1 MALHPTLATI
11 RLSRRWGT
19 QIIGLLALDFWSK
32 LLIRGK
38 SCVKVFHP
46 QDLSAVSQ
54 GEIVGFDLRRET
66 EPPGR
71 DNGAFSAEALLMASP
86 IWGVGGWVW
95 VGHTGLR
102 GLPMDQALVDVFEQA
117 RKVVADADR
126 KIAEEEERRRESERE
141 RLLLELGA
149 RIEEAFDF
157 TSKEKLEL
165 EPRLDVQDGAG
176 VVEFVVRSVRAI
188 FLLSPN
194 GLVSPKAG
202 NTWIL
207 QVIEDGRAPQM
218 LGEFQ
223 GGTKTEQASRRL
235 AAARIVTMVGNWIQH
250 VKGPQSVVP
259 TTQQSQSP
267 RWQLRDEPRP
277 EPTYGTM
284 GKFLGVSS

>member
-1 MALHPTLATI
+1 
-11 RLSRRWGT
+11 
-19 QIIGLLALDFWSK
+19 
-32 LLIRGK
+32 
-38 SCVKVFHP
+38 
-46 QDLSAVSQ
+46 
-54 GEIVGFDLRRET
+54 
-66 EPPGR
+66 
-71 DNGAFSAEALLMASP
+71 
-86 IWGVGGWVW
+86 
-95 VGHTGLR
+95 
-102 GLPMDQALVDVFEQA
+102 MDQALVDVFEQA

-188 FLLSPN
+188 FLLSP
-194 GLVSPKAG
+194 KAG
-202 NTWIL
+202 NTWTL

-218 LGEFQ
+218 LSEFQ

-235 AAARIVTMVGNWIQH
+235 AAARVVTMVGNWIQSG
-250 VKGPQSVVP
+250 KGPRAIANTEQLP
-259 TTQQSQSP
+259 K
-267 RWQLRDEPRP
+267 WQLRDEPRP

-284 GKFLGVSS
+284 GKFLGV

>member
-1 MALHPTLATI
+1 
-11 RLSRRWGT
+11 
-19 QIIGLLALDFWSK
+19 
-32 LLIRGK
+32 
-38 SCVKVFHP
+38 
-46 QDLSAVSQ
+46 
-54 GEIVGFDLRRET
+54 
-66 EPPGR
+66 
-71 DNGAFSAEALLMASP
+71 
-86 IWGVGGWVW
+86 
-95 VGHTGLR
+95 
-102 GLPMDQALVDVFEQA
+102 MDQALVDVFEQA

-141 RLLLELGA
+141 RLLLQLGA

-165 EPRLDVQDGAG
+165 EPRLDVQDGVG

-188 FLLSPN
+188 FLLSP
-194 GLVSPKAG
+194 KEG
-202 NTWIL
+202 NAWTL

-218 LGEFQ
+218 LSEFQ

-250 VKGPQSVVP
+250 VKGPQVVAP
-259 TTQQSQSP
+259 STQQSQSP